1 MIKQYIKGFF
11 WSFQLYLDKNI
22 IKRKVSLKGSEINII
37 SYVHR
42 PAPKSRRVSKLQP
55 FSYSNPKEKQLHE
68 GLLSG

>member
-11 WSFQLYLDKNI
+11 WSFQLYLDKCTI
-22 IKRKVSLKGSEINII
+22 ERKASLNGGTIHIT

-42 PAPKSRRVSKLQP
+42 PQSSRRSQSKLEQ

-68 GLLSG
+68 GFLQG